1 MLGKERDSA
10 FCCPKIACRNC
21 VVHGSIP
28 ALLGKIELLQ
38 LVWKIFGLVLDAG
51 QKTLFFFHHLCHD
64 DVGIYIYSHVLSST
78 GKLAYVEYYENT

>member
-10 FCCPKIACRNC
+10 FYCPKIACGNC
-21 VVHGSIP
+21 AVHGSIS

-51 QKTLFFFHHLCHD
+51 QKTLFFSI
-64 DVGIYIYSHVLSST
+64 IYAMMML
-78 GKLAYVEYYENT
+78 EYISIHMF

>member
-21 VVHGSIP
+21 AVHGSIS

-51 QKTLFFFHHLCHD
+51 QKTLFFSI
-64 DVGIYIYSHVLSST
+64 IYAMMML
-78 GKLAYVEYYENT
+78 EYISIHMF